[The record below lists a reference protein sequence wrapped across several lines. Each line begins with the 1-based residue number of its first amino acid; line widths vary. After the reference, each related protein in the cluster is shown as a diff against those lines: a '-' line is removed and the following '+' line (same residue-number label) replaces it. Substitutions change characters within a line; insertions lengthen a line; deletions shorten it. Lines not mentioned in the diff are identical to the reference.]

1 MYKILDDKGNIIEKV
16 ATLEEAEERA
26 KVLDAKKVEVEIIN
40 EKVDSDLKKLE
51 KIYGD
56 ALEGNKVAQEE
67 LDNKVK
73 ELMKEFDDKEAVK
86 SYVKVKDISDYIA
99 LTISMPMSDEVK
111 EKVIEELVKVCEED
125 GNETN

>member
-26 KVLDAKKVEVEIIN
+26 KTLDAKKVEVEIIN

-67 LDNKVK
+67 LDSKVK